1 MTKKNDISQKKN
13 GDADF
18 VIKVSIG
25 ELYFSKR
32 ALIELRDKINKAL
45 DEYKQMNKEK

>member
-1 MTKKNDISQKKN
+1 MISVKIKKK

-18 VIKVSIG
+18 IVKVSIG

-32 ALIELRDKINKAL
+32 ALIELRDKINRAL
-45 DEYKQMNKEK
+45 EDFKRINNVPN